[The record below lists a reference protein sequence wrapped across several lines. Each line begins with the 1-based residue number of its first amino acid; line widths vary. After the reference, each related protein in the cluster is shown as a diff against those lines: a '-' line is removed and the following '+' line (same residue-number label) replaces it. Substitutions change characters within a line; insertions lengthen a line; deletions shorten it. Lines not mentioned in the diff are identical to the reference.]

1 MSDAS
6 RSEEL
11 IELAAV
17 VRAHGLSGELVLKPF
32 NPDSDL
38 LGSLRDIVLRSP
50 AGELRSYEVTSR
62 RGGGDNQLLGLRG
75 ISDRDQAE
83 ALRGSVVCVPR
94 ASLPELEEGEYY
106 LVDLVGLS
114 VRTPDGDTIGH
125 VEDVLEYPSVEA
137 LVVITHGIVR
147 EVPNLDR
154 YVPSIDVQGGFVV
167 VDHID
172 EIEPVPLAALK
183 GKR

>member
-32 NPDSDL
+32 NPASDL
-38 LGSLRDIVLRSP
+38 LGSLAEIVLRSP
-50 AGELRSYEVTSR
+50 AGELHTFEVLAR
-62 RGGGDNQLLGLRG
+62 RGGGDSQLLALRG
-75 ISDRDQAE
+75 VTDRDQAD

-94 ASLPELEEGEYY
+94 SALPPLEEGEYY

-114 VRTPDGDTIGH
+114 VRSPEGDTLGH

-137 LVVITHGIVR
+137 LVVITEGIVR

-167 VDHID
+167 VDHLD

>member
-38 LGSLRDIVLRSP
+38 LGSLTDIVLRSP
-50 AGELRSYEVTSR
+50 AGDLRTYEVSAR
-62 RGGGDNQLLGLRG
+62 RGGGDNQLLTLRG
-75 ISDRDQAE
+75 VTDRDQAE

-94 ASLPELEEGEYY
+94 TTLPPLEEGEYY
-106 LVDLVGLS
+106 LVDLVGLA
-114 VRTPDGDTIGH
+114 VRTPEGETVGH

>member
-32 NPDSDL
+32 NPDSEL
-38 LGSLRDIVLRSP
+38 LGSLSQIVLRSP
-50 AGELRSYEVTSR
+50 AGEFRTFEVISR
-62 RGGGDNQLLGLRG
+62 RGGADNQLLALRG
-75 ISDRDQAE
+75 ITDRNQAE

-94 ASLPELEEGEYY
+94 AALPALEEGEYY
-106 LVDLVGLS
+106 LVDLVGLA
-114 VRTPDGDTIGH
+114 VRTPEGETIGH
-125 VEDVLEYPSVEA
+125 VEDILEYPSVEA

-147 EVPNLDR
+147 EVPNLER
-154 YVPSIDVQGGFVV
+154 YVPSIDVQAGFVV